1 MNINMDTIVKDSDAH
16 LRDKS
21 APVSLPLSEADKN
34 TLMELLTYVRES
46 TDPEL
51 AEAKNLRPAVG
62 IAAIQIGIPKQ
73 LLAVVVDEEDKNGNP
88 IHYEYALANAKIVSQ
103 SVQNSYLKTGE
114 GCLSVLDDHPGYV
127 IRSARIKVKGY
138 DMLQDREVTFRASG
152 YVAIVLQHEIDHFS
166 GILFYDR
173 INPNDPYAPVENAIV
188 IE

>member
-73 LLAVVVDEEDKNGNP
+73 LLAVVVDEEDKNG
-88 IHYEYALANAKIVSQ
+88 Q
-103 SVQNSYLKTGE
+103 SHSLR
-114 GCLSVLDDHPGYV
+114 
-127 IRSARIKVKGY
+127 IRAG
-138 DMLQDREVTFRASG
+138 QRENRF
-152 YVAIVLQHEIDHFS
+152 
-166 GILFYDR
+166 
-173 INPNDPYAPVENAIV
+173 PVCSKFV
-188 IE
+188 FKDW

>member
-1 MNINMDTIVKDSDAH
+1 MNINMDTIVKDNDVH

-21 APVSLPLSEADKN
+21 APVSLPLSEEDKN
-34 TLMELLTYVRES
+34 TLIELLNYVKES
-46 TDPEL
+46 TDPDL

-62 IAAIQIGIPKQ
+62 IAAIQIGVPKQ

-88 IHYEYALANAKIVSQ
+88 VHYEYALANAKIVSQ
-103 SVQNSYLKTGE
+103 SVQNSY
-114 GCLSVLDDHPGYV
+114 HPGYV

-173 INPNDPYAPVENAIV
+173 INPDDPYAPVENAIV

>member
-103 SVQNSYLKTGE
+103 SVQNAYLKTG
-114 GCLSVLDDHPGYV
+114 
-127 IRSARIKVKGY
+127 
-138 DMLQDREVTFRASG
+138 
-152 YVAIVLQHEIDHFS
+152 
-166 GILFYDR
+166 
-173 INPNDPYAPVENAIV
+173 
-188 IE
+188 